1 MRRTTG
7 ILSLLFLFLY
17 RAPAQSIDLPAL
29 ITLAQTPP
37 EQFHTQLAHYLTTH
51 TNRFDVAAAATNGW
65 QACLTAMIINS
76 RLDHPAE
83 YQVVDTPTPSGN
95 ISLETSYMVLSISN
109 KFDEASVYDRLWK
122 GGQLSGRDMT
132 NFGLTNEFGLLPGGY
147 PEGILSRT
155 IWSRLRLSNVVST
168 SLLINILHS
177 DAPSELKGFAAY
189 GLTQRDTADAESALL
204 PVLQDT
210 NLPIMMKRAVFFG
223 IEFFAPTYGWQLM
236 SDSRSNWEFETNGNL
251 SFTGFNTVGTLT
263 DLGAANFISNSVTD
277 TNLPGYARANA
288 LDVLRPKLANPLAFY
303 QSLLLDTNTPPKLA
317 QAVSGE
323 LYKFSASAVTNLLQ
337 QLDLTRFDSDTQGD
351 LVVSPLEPRDAGT
364 NELQYVRSLSQR
376 TDLSQD
382 ARDQA
387 ASAAANFAF
396 RNHLPQ

>member
-1 MRRTTG
+1 MLHRRKNVIPSCQLSLTQYPERGCGGPPPSRSRRLSSANPRYFQTAPTSSEPCLRAVCDFPIKKSPAPIRAICGCLLQSLRCFVPWLLNCLLILPTSPSAFLALFSKTDTFMAEHKETSMRRTTG

-263 DLGAANFISNSVTD
+263 DLGAANFIS
-277 TNLPGYARANA
+277 
-288 LDVLRPKLANPLAFY
+288 
-303 QSLLLDTNTPPKLA
+303 
-317 QAVSGE
+317 
-323 LYKFSASAVTNLLQ
+323 
-337 QLDLTRFDSDTQGD
+337 
-351 LVVSPLEPRDAGT
+351 
-364 NELQYVRSLSQR
+364 
-376 TDLSQD
+376 
-382 ARDQA
+382 
-387 ASAAANFAF
+387 
-396 RNHLPQ
+396 